1 MWGGGGFGVGNGR
14 GINKAGSACVR
25 QCTLRGRGPRGA
37 DCGGCLELKSEDDE
51 IGMESIRPRNGMA
64 WGRRKKE
71 GERGIEMAGELAGCT
86 RIPDA
91 MLLLLFPPCRLAAC
105 TVTLY

>member
-1 MWGGGGFGVGNGR
+1 MGGGGFGVGNGR

-51 IGMESIRPRNGMA
+51 IGIESIRPRNGMA

-71 GERGIEMAGELAGCT
+71 E
-86 RIPDA
+86 
-91 MLLLLFPPCRLAAC
+91 
-105 TVTLY
+105 